1 MERKSITKKGLASKV
16 HAQAPQYR
24 VQDVEG
30 MFEVLEDVITEYLD
44 EGYKV
49 KLGKLFT
56 LEPQVK
62 PPHKHYNGAGKING
76 GKATYV
82 TLPKHIHIKVKK
94 LQKIKDIES
103 KHI

>member
-1 MERKSITKKGLASKV
+1 MERKSITKNGLASKV
-16 HAQAPQYR
+16 HVQAPQYK
-24 VQDVEG
+24 VQDIEG
-30 MFEVLEDVITEYLD
+30 IFDVLENVIVEYLD
-44 EGYKV
+44 AGYKV
-49 KLGKLFT
+49 KVGKLFS
-56 LEPQVK
+56 LEPQIK

-82 TLPKHIHIKVKK
+82 VIPKHIHIKVNK